1 MDIARAVVDVE
12 RVSAELLLHLSPS
25 TIRMS
30 QNGVCMPIFNA
41 VVAEL
46 TRGQFDG
53 RTVTTR
59 WIRAKRVVGSDETL
73 GRIFL
78 ETWPSSLVKYSL
90 CMNDGSERDRKL
102 HETWP
107 WIKTSALE
115 ASEVDVMFTLR
126 LK

>member
-1 MDIARAVVDVE
+1 MPSSSEPTTLFARI
-12 RVSAELLLHLSPS
+12 H
-25 TIRMS
+25 
-30 QNGVCMPIFNA
+30 
-41 VVAEL
+41 
-46 TRGQFDG
+46 
-53 RTVTTR
+53 
-59 WIRAKRVVGSDETL
+59 RVVTVRPSN
-73 GRIFL
+73 
-78 ETWPSSLVKYSL
+78 WPRVKYSL

>member
-41 VVAEL
+41 VVAEP
-46 TRGQFDG
+46 
-53 RTVTTR
+53 TTLFAR
-59 WIRAKRVVGSDETL
+59 IHRVVTVRPSNWPRVSSDETL